1 MYVYASYMQN
11 SLFIKMSLVFPVKE
25 RGWNQNKK
33 NIFKFVLNWS
43 NIVNNVNVN
52 VNVNNTFF
60 VI

>member
-25 RGWNQNKK
+25 RGWYQNKK

-43 NIVNNVNVN
+43 NILCKCE
-52 VNVNNTFF
+52 
-60 VI
+60 

>member
-33 NIFKFVLNWS
+33 IFS
-43 NIVNNVNVN
+43 NL
-52 VNVNNTFF
+52 F
-60 VI
+60 